1 MLYEDYKMIK
11 IYIKQEIYIIKL
23 IINYLLKKNMFISL
37 LNNVYH
43 LEENINENLVIDK
56 TDEKILPKLKDN
68 NIYLDEVKKSVGD
81 SINYQ
86 LQLPYLSSYVSLND
100 NFAQSYVPIVDNL
113 AKFANDFYGY
123 YIEKNVS
130 KTREDIP
137 EGFIISLSE
146 LLLYLLKNKKETVQ
160 PKIDQI
166 IDILIFLGEQYANRR
181 GNFAFPS
188 LYLTKLV
195 KIFDII
201 GKRTNENKLNVLYK
215 KYLDTVV
222 PRIVFLD

>member
-1 MLYEDYKMIK
+1 MKLNALKIVKSLYKDKEGTDMFVKVNGLDLINKILEIDAEMYEDYKMIK

-43 LEENINENLVIDK
+43 LEENINDLVIDK
-56 TDEKILPKLKDN
+56 TDEKVLPKLKDN
-68 NIYLDEVKKSVGD
+68 NAYLDEVKKSVGD

-123 YIEKNVS
+123 YIEKTVS
-130 KTREDIP
+130 KTREDVP

-146 LLLYLLKNKKETVQ
+146 LLLYLLKNKKET
-160 PKIDQI
+160 KKLIKL
-166 IDILIFLGEQYANRR
+166 LIF
-181 GNFAFPS
+181 
-188 LYLTKLV
+188 
-195 KIFDII
+195 
-201 GKRTNENKLNVLYK
+201 
-215 KYLDTVV
+215 
-222 PRIVFLD
+222 

>member
-43 LEENINENLVIDK
+43 LEENINENLVK
-56 TDEKILPKLKDN
+56 TDEKVLPKLKDN
-68 NIYLDEVKKSVGD
+68 NTYLDEVKKSVGD

-113 AKFANDFYGY
+113 DKFANDFYGY
-123 YIEKNVS
+123 YIEKTVS

-146 LLLYLLKNKKETVQ
+146 LLLYLLKNKKET
-160 PKIDQI
+160 K
-166 IDILIFLGEQYANRR
+166 N
-181 GNFAFPS
+181 
-188 LYLTKLV
+188 
-195 KIFDII
+195 
-201 GKRTNENKLNVLYK
+201 
-215 KYLDTVV
+215 
-222 PRIVFLD
+222 